1 MTEFEP
7 DLVSLVEPVEHA
19 GARLLSFPA
28 GRHAQRLSAPARVTA
43 CLPVFNGGPAL
54 DRCLETMRA
63 QTSTAFHLIIVDNCS
78 TDDTFARCAAFAH
91 RHPHVTLY
99 QNTENIGR
107 IPNWNRCLDLAAGEF
122 VKFVMVNDLFAPACI
137 EQLTRGMDACPGA
150 SMAAS
155 SVAIADPQG
164 GVSVTSIFDQ
174 PTVVP
179 GRAALEWGLTRGN
192 IAHGPSG
199 QMLRR
204 SVLEEHGVR
213 FDESFS
219 WAADYEL
226 TMRLF
231 LHGDLVYLPDR
242 LHVLDLSQQRF
253 HNHTGSLVQFRDEC
267 RVATVALD
275 TYGIEAGSELRRAAC
290 RRIERLHAEA
300 LAGGGS
306 AAELDAVRRAA
317 LAALAGERRRITYLA
332 AVDWRDEAAW
342 RSMVTAYVSEF
353 TQAESVSLVL
363 RATLPPGVTIQDA
376 FQGVVGLLVELRRD
390 PETIPD
396 LALEDAGEPPAA
408 TRPDLVLSP
417 AAPPDELRRA
427 MRGAA

>member
-1 MTEFEP
+1 MSEFEP
-7 DLVSLVEPVEHA
+7 ELVSLVEPVEHA
-19 GARLLSFPA
+19 GTRLLSFPA
-28 GRHAQRLSAPARVTA
+28 GRHARRLSAPARVTA

-54 DRCLETMRA
+54 DRCLETMRV
-63 QTSTAFHLIIVDNCS
+63 QTSTEFHLIIVDNCS

-91 RHPHVTLY
+91 RRPHVTLY
-99 QNTENIGR
+99 QNAENVGR

-137 EQLTRGMDACPGA
+137 EHLARGMDACPGA

-155 SVAIADPQG
+155 SVSIADAQG
-164 GVSVTSIFDQ
+164 RVSVVSIFDQ

-242 LHVLDLSQQRF
+242 LHVLDLSRQRF
-253 HNHTGSLVQFRDEC
+253 HNDTASLVQFRDEC
-267 RVATVALD
+267 RIATGAL
-275 TYGIEAGSELRRAAC
+275 TGYGIEVGPDLRRAAC
-290 RRIERLHAEA
+290 GRIERLYAEA
-300 LAGGGS
+300 LAGGGNR
-306 AAELDAVRRAA
+306 AELDAVRRAV
-317 LAALAGERRRITYLA
+317 LAQLASERRRITYLA
-332 AVDWRDEAAW
+332 TVDWQDEAAW
-342 RSMVTAYVSEF
+342 RGVVGAYVGEF
-353 TQAESVSLVL
+353 AQGEPVSLVL
-363 RATLPPGVTIQDA
+363 RAALPPGATVQDA
-376 FQGVVGLLVELRRD
+376 FQGVVSLLGELGRD

-396 LALEDAGEPPAA
+396 LALEDAAGPQGA
-408 TRPDLVLSP
+408 TRPDLVLAPSDPP
-417 AAPPDELRRA
+417 AELRRA
-427 MRGAA
+427 MRAAA